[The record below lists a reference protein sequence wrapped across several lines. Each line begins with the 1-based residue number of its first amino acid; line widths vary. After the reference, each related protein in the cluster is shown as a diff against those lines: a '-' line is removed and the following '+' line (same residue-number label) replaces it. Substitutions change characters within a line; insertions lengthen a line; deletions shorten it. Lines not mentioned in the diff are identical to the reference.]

1 MDNFDVRKFL
11 VENKLTRS
19 SINLNEVSIDM
30 LKQQFV
36 DSGKINQKEFK
47 EITDV
52 ANNDSALATWL
63 VSRVVGT
70 KKVQP
75 LIKIEDIYKYKKYF
89 DIFKR
94 NKQKYPLKDINM
106 IKDRKSLDDF
116 IKKSV
121 EISQEEEQDISKQ
134 TGVSKAEKYKK
145 LKLGEVDGFEIYKI
159 PQGEEE
165 LYGASCE
172 LGSGTEWCTATG
184 KSDMYFQNYIED
196 GPLYIIINK
205 SNPKEKYQFHYES
218 NSFMDKDDVS
228 LYDSGF

>member
-1 MDNFDVRKFL
+1 MDNFNLKKYL
-11 VENKLTRS
+11 VENKLTKS

-36 DSGKINQKEFK
+36 DSEKINQKDFD
-47 EITDV
+47 EIKNV
-52 ANNDSALATWL
+52 ADNDSALATWL
-63 VSRVVGT
+63 VSRVAGT
-70 KKVQP
+70 KNVKP
-75 LIKIEDIYKYKKYF
+75 LIKKEDIYKFKKYF

-106 IKDRKSLDDF
+106 VKDRKSLEDF
-116 IKKSV
+116 INKSV

-134 TGVSKAEKYKK
+134 TGVSKADKYKK
-145 LKLGEVDGFEIYKI
+145 LKLGEVDGYEIYKI
-159 PQGEEE
+159 PKGSEE

-184 KSDMYFQNYIED
+184 KNDAYFQEYIED

-205 SNPKEKYQFHYES
+205 SNPKEKYQFHYET
-218 NSFMDKDDVS
+218 NSFMDQNDVS
-228 LYDSGF
+228 IYGNGF